1 MYYPSFD
8 PMSVSRSR
16 KWKWT
21 IQKYCYIVIT
31 SMWQKSG
38 DTWWTVWFKK
48 KFQELQLNKYGNL
61 ATTLY
66 WEYNKCFDSSQKIA
80 TFLNLDIVQG
90 FQDFLVYI
98 FALTPWQILIPSTP
112 LLTNNSWHLASFF
125 SSFQINHD
133 LFSSLFDRKVP
144 QRQTT
149 VKNTQ
154 TETHPLSNILNPTI
168 QQIVS
173 KRKEQNPQTYIST

>member
-8 PMSVSRSR
+8 PISVSRSR

-133 LFSSLFDRKVP
+133 LFFKLIWPKSASETDDRKKY
-144 QRQTT
+144 TDG
-149 VKNTQ
+149 NT
-154 TETHPLSNILNPTI
+154 PTI
-168 QQIVS
+168 
-173 KRKEQNPQTYIST
+173 EYPQPNHSTNSI